1 MTFNHGVEGSSPSA
15 LTIEI
20 KDLGDLHENFRN
32 AAAPSIDTCRESRL
46 THSVYPSWTPFT
58 ILTGSANATITL
70 GSNSSIGP
78 IAGYQFALNRS
89 RVSARR

>member
-1 MTFNHGVEGSSPSA
+1 MLRHPG
-15 LTIEI
+15 
-20 KDLGDLHENFRN
+20 
-32 AAAPSIDTCRESRL
+32 IDTCRESRL

-78 IAGYQFALNRS
+78 IAGYQFALNAQS
-89 RVSARR
+89 SVGAKVTLICIQAGIG